1 MSVDVVTDPE
11 TWVDR
16 HGDCLYRYALLRLR
30 SPEVAADLVQDT
42 FLEALRARRTFLGR
56 SSERTWLVGILRHKI
71 VDHVRRTA
79 RHPASVNGPSPSA
92 SPDSPF
98 DRRGRWRVGPAHW
111 GADPSRALECG
122 EFWEVFDCCLSKLPP
137 GIADAFLLRELDG
150 LPAADVQ
157 ELLGITP
164 TSLWKRLQRARVQ
177 LRQCLE
183 SGWFGRG
190 TKASGPRI
198 SEPKGRSGS

>member
-30 SPEVAADLVQDT
+30 SPELAADLVQDT
-42 FLEALRARRTFLGR
+42 FVEALRARERFLGR
-56 SSERTWLVGILRHKI
+56 SSERTWLVGILRHRI
-71 VDHVRRTA
+71 LDHIRKAA
-79 RHPASVNGPSPSA
+79 RQSMSA
-92 SPDSPF
+92 SGAATSGAGESPF
-98 DRRGRWRVGPAHW
+98 DRRGRWRDAQAHW
-111 GADPSRALECG
+111 GAEPSRDLETR
-122 EFWEVFDCCLSKLPP
+122 EFWEIFGRCLSRLPA

-150 LPAADVQ
+150 LAAAEVQ

-164 TSLWKRLQRARVQ
+164 ASFWKRVHRARLQ

-183 SGWFGRG
+183 SGWFGRR
-190 TKASGPRI
+190 TKASGPPI
-198 SEPKGRSGS
+198 PDPKGG